1 MDAATAAGSTRKKR
15 EASSLVRSSEQC
27 RHRFRLGDP
36 TGDASEAAAIS
47 DSDAPQNSPRVT
59 HAIQRRYVAA
69 VWAITIVA
77 VLVRLPAVIH
87 QSGGQDE
94 DYFTVAGWSLLQ
106 NGVPRIPYTPSL
118 NIHGVFYKANEVL
131 YSLPPGFFA
140 AEAVVF
146 RIVGPSFAAGRL
158 TSLLGGAAAII
169 GVFWLTKRWFGAS
182 SALFAA
188 TLFAFSRPFLFPA
201 TTARPD
207 MLCTAFLIW
216 GLVVLL
222 ASGGRESPGAAA
234 DTRTDQGID
243 IPRSPWRTLLSGLL
257 IGFALLTHPFALL
270 GLLLGIGWILFTPSD
285 RKRLHLLLFIAGA
298 AAIFAL
304 WLPLIAKDPALF
316 RAQFGNNVLQ
326 RAGPGLLARLF
337 WPWET
342 LAYHVR
348 LFTELAGSWQAALF
362 GTSLI
367 AATILE
373 LCSNRRRG
381 GWLAAMWFSVL
392 GLAILQGVH
401 PSKGYWSFPA
411 VFLCMATAR
420 VVEAFGRWKPAAIL
434 VCLALL
440 VPGGGWKAVGV
451 YLRHWGDPDY
461 SHPEAVQRLFDELP
475 AKARYLVDVGCVFDV
490 YLSGRRTL
498 LALDLPQYYSSAGE
512 PFDFLIVTR
521 TGREQNLPQRLGASK
536 CILTFGKPDDEL
548 AVYIEVW
555 KR

>member
-1 MDAATAAGSTRKKR
+1 MVWT
-15 EASSLVRSSEQC
+15 
-27 RHRFRLGDP
+27 
-36 TGDASEAAAIS
+36 
-47 DSDAPQNSPRVT
+47 
-59 HAIQRRYVAA
+59 VA
-69 VWAITIVA
+69 IVA
-77 VLVRLPAVIH
+77 VLVRLPAAIH

-146 RIVGPSFAAGRL
+146 RIVGPSYAAGRL
-158 TSLLGGAAAII
+158 TSLLAGAAAIG
-169 GVFWLTKRWFGAS
+169 GVFWLTKHWFGAS
-182 SALFAA
+182 SALFGA

-201 TTARPD
+201 ATARPD

-222 ASGGRESPGAAA
+222 ASGGRESPGAVSVA
-234 DTRTDQGID
+234 RTDRRID
-243 IPRSPWRTLLSGLL
+243 IPRSPWRTLLAGLL

-270 GLLLGIGWILFTPSD
+270 GVLLGIGWLLFTPSD
-285 RKRLHLLLFIAGA
+285 RKGLHLLVFLAGA

-304 WLPLIAKDPALF
+304 WLPLIAKDAALF
-316 RAQFGNNVLQ
+316 RTQFGNNVLQ

-362 GTSLI
+362 GTSLV

-373 LCSNRRRG
+373 LRSDRRRL
-381 GWLAAMWFSVL
+381 GWLAATWFSLL

-411 VFLCMATAR
+411 VFLCMATAS

-434 VCLALL
+434 ICLALL
-440 VPGGGWKAVGV
+440 VPGGGWKSAGV
-451 YLRHWGDPDY
+451 YLRQWGDPNY

-475 AKARYLVDVGCVFDV
+475 VKARYLVDVGCVFDFH
-490 YLSGRRTL
+490 LSGRKTL

-521 TGREQNLPQRLGASK
+521 TGLEQQLPQRLGATK
-536 CILTFGKPDDEL
+536 CILTFGKRDDEL
-548 AVYIEVW
+548 AVYAEVW